1 MSNHSILSS
10 GFCSLSSA
18 FKNIKNHAQRK
29 GVSVIASVLL
39 ALAVI
44 LFISACGKKAD
55 NSGAENSG
63 NQAGGLKKSLNAA
76 DEAAAIRTM
85 QTIFRAQ
92 TQYMLSHAEEYG
104 TFDQLRADNYLDQR
118 FAGAAPVVEGYA
130 FNIKVTPKSGS
141 ESAAYSINADPKQD
155 DGTPTGG
162 ARHLY
167 MDSSSNV
174 VHASATHPATISDPP
189 LQ

>member
-1 MSNHSILSS
+1 MLDMNKHLRQSISKLSLMS
-10 GFCSLSSA
+10 
-18 FKNIKNHAQRK
+18 
-29 GVSVIASVLL
+29 LL
-39 ALAVI
+39 ALS
-44 LFISACGKKAD
+44 LMLISACGKKAD

-63 NQAGGLKKSLNAA
+63 NQAGGLKKSLNVA
-76 DEAAAIRTM
+76 DEAAAIRTL

-104 TFDQLRADNYLDQR
+104 TFDQLRADKYLDER
-118 FAGAAPVVEGYA
+118 FTGATPVVEGYA
-130 FNIKVTPKSGS
+130 FTIKLTPKSGS

-167 MDSSSNV
+167 MDSNSNV
-174 VHASATHPATISDPP
+174 VHASAAHTATVNDPP

>member
-1 MSNHSILSS
+1 MLDMKKHSRRSISKLS
-10 GFCSLSSA
+10 L
-18 FKNIKNHAQRK
+18 
-29 GVSVIASVLL
+29 VSML
-39 ALAVI
+39 ALS
-44 LFISACGKKAD
+44 LLLISACGKKAD
-55 NSGAENSG
+55 NSGADNSG
-63 NQAGGLKKSLNAA
+63 NQTGGLKRSLNVA
-76 DEAAAIRTM
+76 DEAAAIRTL

-130 FNIKVTPKSGS
+130 FNIKLTPKSGS
-141 ESAAYSINADPKQD
+141 EGAAYSINADPKQD

-167 MDSSSNV
+167 MDSNSNV
-174 VHASATHPATISDPP
+174 VHASAVHTATASDPP

>member
-1 MSNHSILSS
+1 MIKMANHSRLSITKL
-10 GFCSLSSA
+10 SL
-18 FKNIKNHAQRK
+18 
-29 GVSVIASVLL
+29 VSML
-39 ALAVI
+39 ALS
-44 LFISACGKKAD
+44 LMLISACGKKAD
-55 NSGAENSG
+55 NSGVENSG
-63 NQAGGLKKSLNAA
+63 NQAGGLKKSLNVA
-76 DEAAAIRTM
+76 DEAAAIRTL

-130 FNIKVTPKSGS
+130 FTIKLTPKSGS
-141 ESAAYSINADPKQD
+141 ESAAYIINADPKQD

-167 MDSSSNV
+167 MDSNSNV
-174 VHASATHPATISDPP
+174 VHASAAHPATVNDPP